1 MKTEKKLESKK
12 KSAKHRTADGVRLIT
27 CSSSSTVA
35 EGSASDS
42 NVAEQKH
49 SGIKIP

>member
-12 KSAKHRTADGVRLIT
+12 SAEHRTADGVRLIT